1 MIRTSARTGGALC
14 LLLASACSF
23 APHYNRPAL
32 GVAQGWK
39 TAEGWQQAA
48 PSDDAPRSDW
58 WTQFGDP
65 QLDALM
71 VEADAHNQTVAQAI
85 ATYAQATAAAKEARA
100 NLFPT
105 VSLDGSVTHT
115 HTGGG
120 QAVVTGGTVTGGTS
134 GGGTTGT
141 GTGTGTGTT
150 GSTTGTVTSGSRN
163 TNNYRVNVG
172 ASWEPDLFGRLRNT
186 LSDAR
191 ATAQARAAD
200 LANARLV
207 LHGELA
213 TDYLSLR
220 GTDAQLATLQATVD
234 AYRRSLQ
241 IATNRYNAGIV
252 ARTDVFQAQ
261 SQLESATS
269 DLEGERRT
277 RTQFE
282 DAIAVLV
289 GQPANS
295 FRIAPVADWR
305 PTVPPVP
312 ATLPGTLVERRP
324 DVASA
329 ERQVA
334 AANAEIGVAK
344 AAFFPTLDLSADY
357 GFNDQ
362 SLGKLFTSAA
372 SLWSLGAQVAETLI
386 DFGAR
391 KAQVAQARA
400 AYEATVAAY
409 RGTVLAALQDV
420 QDDLVAQDILARQE
434 AHLRAASIAA
444 DRSETSLREQYR
456 AGIVVFTDVV
466 TAQAT
471 ALTARRALV
480 QATQDRQTAAVAL
493 IQALGG
499 GWDQR
504 GLPAR

>member
-1 MIRTSARTGGALC
+1 MIRISARTGAALC

-23 APHYNRPAL
+23 APHYDRPAL
-32 GVAQGWK
+32 GVAQSWK
-39 TAEGWQQAA
+39 TADGWQHAV
-48 PSDDAPRSDW
+48 PSDDAPRGDW
-58 WTQFGDP
+58 WTQFGDA
-65 QLDALM
+65 QLDALI
-71 VEADAHNQTVAQAI
+71 VQADAHNQTVAQAV

-105 VSLDGSVTHT
+105 IAFDGSVTHT
-115 HTGGG
+115 HSGGG
-120 QAVVTGGTVTGGTS
+120 QAIVTGNTITGGTTGT
-134 GGGTTGT
+134 GTTGT
-141 GTGTGTGTT
+141 GTGTGTTT
-150 GSTTGTVTSGSRN
+150 GTGTSTGTVTTGRSS
-163 TNNYRVNVG
+163 NNYRVNLG
-172 ASWEPDLFGRLRNT
+172 ASWEPDLFGKLRNT

-200 LANARLV
+200 LANARLA

-220 GTDAQLATLQATVD
+220 GADAQLATLQATVD

-241 IATNRYNAGIV
+241 IATNRYNSGIV
-252 ARTDVFQAQ
+252 ARTDVFQGQ
-261 SQLESATS
+261 SQLESAES
-269 DLEGERRT
+269 DLEGEKRT
-277 RTQFE
+277 RAQFE

-295 FRIAPVADWR
+295 FRIAPVAGWH
-305 PTVPPVP
+305 PTVPAVP

-324 DVASA
+324 DVASY

-334 AANAEIGVAK
+334 AANANIGVAK

-362 SLGKLFTSAA
+362 SIGKLFTSAA

-391 KAQVAQARA
+391 KAQVAQARY
-400 AYEATVAAY
+400 AYDATVAAY

-420 QDDLVAQDILARQE
+420 QDDLVAQDVLARQE

-444 DRSETSLREQYR
+444 DRSEQSLREQYR
-456 AGIVVFTDVV
+456 SGIVVYTDVV

-504 GLPAR
+504 DLPAR